1 MAYVLALIEGMAI
14 FVVISLEV
22 WIGTWPFS
30 DNWNGAAP
38 VLIKGAVLALFFV
51 IVLYY
56 NDLYNLRAVPNWTRF
71 VSRLPRV
78 ALMIAFLHA
87 VFLIISRSSFI
98 STDSFLPVVRTPL
111 FIAGILLP
119 FRAACYRILS
129 DRRRI
134 KRLLILGATPLAG
147 KLIEE
152 IQSHPDCGYSF
163 LGLVDD
169 APASGDP
176 YLHDSWLGPLQQFGR
191 ILEEARPDRVIVT
204 LPAYSQLPVRDL
216 LEARLHGVVVEDGV
230 KVYERLAGKLAIES
244 LMPNNLI
251 FQKDFRKSEILL
263 VFRRAFSL
271 IAAAF
276 GLVLAL
282 PLMGVIALLI
292 KLDSAGPVLFIQER
306 VGLMGR
312 NFLLLK
318 FRTMR
323 PVNGKTSEWV
333 RDNGNRIT
341 RVGKWL
347 RKFRLDELPQ
357 LVNVLLGDMDLVGP
371 RPHPVSNFRLFV
383 VVLRNAPDCGI
394 AIPYYSLRSAVRP
407 GITGWAQIRYGYAN
421 DLEEEIE
428 KIRYDLYYIKHM
440 SLWFDLRIIFD
451 TVKIALL
458 GRGSESPHAYRAE
471 SAVESEA

>member
-1 MAYVLALIEGMAI
+1 
-14 FVVISLEV
+14 
-22 WIGTWPFS
+22 
-30 DNWNGAAP
+30 
-38 VLIKGAVLALFFV
+38 
-51 IVLYY
+51 
-56 NDLYNLRAVPNWTRF
+56 
-71 VSRLPRV
+71 
-78 ALMIAFLHA
+78 
-87 VFLIISRSSFI
+87 
-98 STDSFLPVVRTPL
+98 
-111 FIAGILLP
+111 
-119 FRAACYRILS
+119 
-129 DRRRI
+129 
-134 KRLLILGATPLAG
+134 
-147 KLIEE
+147 
-152 IQSHPDCGYSF
+152 
-163 LGLVDD
+163 
-169 APASGDP
+169 
-176 YLHDSWLGPLQQFGR
+176 
-191 ILEEARPDRVIVT
+191 VT